1 MAQADPIRDSEA
13 CGDHRNHGA
22 GHQLGDLRSR
32 SAMEPWRPKHLERG
46 DGPSRVGRR
55 RCWLVSC
62 RHSDLSVC
70 VSPMTEPI
78 QTTRMRRLPTVLG
91 VFPTFSDEI
100 PDVKR
105 FAQVNWLKSLTLEGK
120 CLRRR
125 AKPAHIGG
133 HLPFVPAAVM
143 CGTDRELHPV

>member
-1 MAQADPIRDSEA
+1 MAPAGSMRDSQA

-62 RHSDLSVC
+62 RHSVVSVC

-78 QTTRMRRLPTVLG
+78 QTTRMRRLPTVFG
-91 VFPTFSDEI
+91 VFTIFSDDI

-105 FAQVNWLKSLTLEGK
+105 FAQVNWLKPLTLEHT
-120 CLRRR
+120 CFFRMP
-125 AKPAHIGG
+125 KPP
-133 HLPFVPAAVM
+133 HLSV
-143 CGTDRELHPV
+143 